1 MPEIFTSYYEVMEKK
16 LSLGATSQVSRKACM
31 TSGVGAIQAQIAYQY
46 ISSNTSQRRASVD
59 MSKMNWLIDQQKQV
73 LETQELSDKELIQ
86 QFNQH
91 LKNQRNTP
99 DIQFRK
105 FEQDYPDDSSDD
117 SDLSDQGQ
125 PLKLSLSRAMSEETT
140 KVPTTTKE
148 ATKEKTFIDTLSSWF
163 TFQQQLTVP
172 EPIERK
178 EILDYPLLN
187 TDDDS
192 LKSFPILDTI
202 GSWTMAKET
211 SQVLRAIGKLLVA
224 FVSSFFKSTYL
235 ILYRKLIQKKRVK
248 DLNYPIFKF

>member
-46 ISSNTSQRRASVD
+46 ILFDTSQRRASVD
-59 MSKMNWLIDQQKQV
+59 MSKMNRLIDQQKQV

-91 LKNQRNTP
+91 LKNQRNTA

-105 FEQDYPDDSSDD
+105 FEQDYPDDSSDE

-140 KVPTTTKE
+140 KVPTTI
-148 ATKEKTFIDTLSSWF
+148 TKEKTFIDTLSSWF
-163 TFQQQLTVP
+163 TFQQQSTVP

-224 FVSSFFKSTYL
+224 FVSSFFKSTCL
-235 ILYRKLIQKKRVK
+235 ITL
-248 DLNYPIFKF
+248 P